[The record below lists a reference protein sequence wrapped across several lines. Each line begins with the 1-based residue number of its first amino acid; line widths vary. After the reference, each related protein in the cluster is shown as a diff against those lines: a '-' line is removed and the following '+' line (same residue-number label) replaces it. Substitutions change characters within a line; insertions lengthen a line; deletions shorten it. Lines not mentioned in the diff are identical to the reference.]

1 MDEPKNQEE
10 KNILPTAESKD
21 SLPSNFEQKTS
32 EEKLSV
38 DKIGLDSNNAQ
49 NFEIEIEQ
57 DNNKKKKYLSINK
70 RNPYNYSK
78 SPAHTNNHIKNKM
91 YNMVKISKPFLT
103 SKHIFL
109 NKYSLKEVN
118 ECIYKD
124 YNQIANILPYYQN
137 YYYENKINNY
147 KNNNYSSANN
157 NDSILICLKYIEY
170 SNFFF
175 NSDISY
181 KIQNLLFNIIT
192 GDKRILSQNKYSFL
206 KNKLNEVYNKLI
218 PYQIRYNY
226 LKAFYDRNSEESLYY
241 LFKRDL
247 DKINNLKPINYKKLN
262 YLKEIYE
269 IVKQKM
275 GTKKE
280 YINSYINKLQKFK

>member
-1 MDEPKNQEE
+1 
-10 KNILPTAESKD
+10 
-21 SLPSNFEQKTS
+21 
-32 EEKLSV
+32 
-38 DKIGLDSNNAQ
+38 
-49 NFEIEIEQ
+49 
-57 DNNKKKKYLSINK
+57 
-70 RNPYNYSK
+70 
-78 SPAHTNNHIKNKM
+78 
-91 YNMVKISKPFLT
+91 MVKISKPFLT

-124 YNQIANILPYYQN
+124 YNQIASILPYYQN

-280 YINSYINKLQKFK
+280 YCLIRMEEIIIIIFQFKMIHIMAESNPIINMYQITIILHQILIITIIIFLLITKK